1 MRRTALILLLAGL
14 SACSGA
20 SNWSRAGA
28 SPETTRAD
36 LEACRSEANAA
47 TRQDQ
52 GIDADI
58 MATRG
63 QDWQRTGT
71 LGAKRETLAMQNQG
85 RASDIVELC
94 MRSKGYSP
102 TPSP

>member
-1 MRRTALILLLAGL
+1 MRRTALLLLLAGL
-14 SACSGA
+14 WACSGA
-20 SNWSRAGA
+20 SNWSRPGA
-28 SPETTRAD
+28 SPEATRAD

-52 GIDADI
+52 GIDSDI
-58 MATRG
+58 MATRS

-71 LGAKRETLAMQNQG
+71 LGAKRDTFAMQNRG

-102 TPSP
+102 APSP